1 MTVPGP
7 PLRATVNPGTSR
19 SASPSVV
26 ICRASR
32 SARDSVLTLSA
43 SSESGV
49 STYDAVTVSDSS
61 TALTARR
68 SSSSVLGDLHA
79 RGRRG
84 QARGP
89 RVHLDAG
96 AGRQI
101 VDDERPRGVGH
112 HRDRRRRG
120 PGNGDLGAGHG
131 AAVRVDDAAAQRVGL
146 SRGRG
151 Q

>member
-1 MTVPGP
+1 MPGP

-43 SSESGV
+43 SSDSGV

-68 SSSSVLGDLHA
+68 SSISVSA
-79 RGRRG
+79 TCT
-84 QARGP
+84 
-89 RVHLDAG
+89 RVAG
-96 AGRQI
+96 ADSPGVQATTSTVTPAGRSSTTKVPAASVTTAI
-101 VDDERPRGVGH
+101 
-112 HRDRRRRG
+112 
-120 PGNGDLGAGHG
+120 G
-131 AAVRVDDAAAQRVGL
+131 AAVAPEIDTRAPGTARPSGSTTRPRSVSA
-146 SRGRG
+146 
-151 Q
+151 

>member
-7 PLRATVNPGTSR
+7 PLRATVNPGTRR

-68 SSSSVLGDLHA
+68 SSSSVLETCT
-79 RGRRG
+79 
-84 QARGP
+84 
-89 RVHLDAG
+89 RVAG
-96 AGRQI
+96 AAKPGAHAFTSTLAPAGRSSTTNAPEASVTTAI
-101 VDDERPRGVGH
+101 
-112 HRDRRRRG
+112 
-120 PGNGDLGAGHG
+120 G
-131 AAVRVDDAAAQRVGL
+131 AAVAPETVTRAPVTARPSGSTTRPRSVSA
-146 SRGRG
+146 
-151 Q
+151 